1 MTPSIELQ
9 VNGVRHR
16 VQAGENDLLLYV
28 LRNDLDCKGVRFGC
42 GAGNCGACT
51 VWMDGRAVQSCDMPM
66 WGVAGHAIS
75 TPEQLAGDPV
85 GSVVRDAF
93 LELQAAQCGY
103 CINGIM
109 MSVTA
114 LLHRTTSP
122 TPAQLQDTLHRHLCR
137 CGAHARILRAIEA
150 AAARLRAEASA

>member
-9 VNGVRHR
+9 VNGVSRR
-16 VQAGENDLLLYV
+16 VQAGDNDLLLYV

-51 VWMDGRAVQSCDMPM
+51 VLMDGRAVQSCDMPM
-66 WGVAGHAIS
+66 WGVAGRSLS

-85 GSVVRDAF
+85 GAVVLDAF

-122 TPAQLQDTLHRHLCR
+122 TPAQLRDTLHRHLCR

-150 AAARLRAEASA
+150 AAARLREEASA

>member
-1 MTPSIELQ
+1 MTPTIELQ
-9 VNGVRHR
+9 VNGVSHR

-28 LRNDLDCKGVRFGC
+28 LRNDLECKGVRFGC

-51 VWMDGRAVQSCDMPM
+51 VLMDGRAVQSCDMPM
-66 WGVAGHAIS
+66 WGVAGRSLA
-75 TPEQLAGDPV
+75 TPEQLAGDPI
-85 GSVVRDAF
+85 GAVVLDAF

-122 TPAQLQDTLHRHLCR
+122 TLAQLQDTLHRHLCR

>member
-1 MTPSIELQ
+1 MTPSLELQ
-9 VNGVRHR
+9 VNGVSHR

-51 VWMDGRAVQSCDMPM
+51 VLMDGRAVQSCDMPM
-66 WGVAGHAIS
+66 WGVAGRSLS
-75 TPEQLAGDPV
+75 TPEQLAGDPI
-85 GSVVRDAF
+85 GAVVLEAF

-114 LLHRTTSP
+114 LLQRTTSP
-122 TPAQLQDTLHRHLCR
+122 TSAQLQDTLHRHLCR
-137 CGAHARILRAIEA
+137 CGAHARILRAIAA

>member
-1 MTPSIELQ
+1 MTPSLELQ
-9 VNGVRHR
+9 VNGVSHR

-51 VWMDGRAVQSCDMPM
+51 VLMDGRAVQSCDMPM
-66 WGVAGHAIS
+66 WGVAGRSLS

-85 GSVVRDAF
+85 GAVVLDAF

-109 MSVTA
+109 MSVAA

-122 TPAQLQDTLHRHLCR
+122 TSAQLQDTLHRHLCR

>member
-1 MTPSIELQ
+1 MTPPIELQ
-9 VNGVRHR
+9 VNGVSHR

-51 VWMDGRAVQSCDMPM
+51 VSMDGRAVQSCDMPM
-66 WGVAGHAIS
+66 WGVAGRALT

-85 GSVVRDAF
+85 GAVVLDAF
-93 LELQAAQCGY
+93 LDLQAAQCGY

-122 TPAQLQDTLHRHLCR
+122 RSAELQDTLHRHLCR
-137 CGAHARILRAIEA
+137 CGAHARILRAIET